1 MKIKSTFLQRFH
13 LDPRHMLL
21 STRNAQI
28 VWELFQAMDI
38 HNQRR
43 LDDVQFL
50 AFMKNTTNLSESHIY
65 LLFDTFDVD
74 ASGAIEFDEFYLL
87 FCMLVAIK
95 VLVTVYLLINKGWR
109 SKAVLIQTLTHM
121 FFANRRGWKQA
132 AVSE

>member
-1 MKIKSTFLQRFH
+1 M
-13 LDPRHMLL
+13 DPRHMLL
-21 STRNAQI
+21 STRNVQI

-50 AFMKNTTNLSESHIY
+50 AFMKHTTDLSESEIY

-95 VLVTVYLLINKGWR
+95 VCDLAPDLIALGRR
-109 SKAVLIQTLTHM
+109 SKTVFIQTLAYM
-121 FFANRRGWKQA
+121 FSIA
-132 AVSE
+132 